1 MMIGIPLLIIYSFID
16 TLYYIKFSVNE
27 ETDFSKFY
35 RFILTDKTEYESK
48 DLFEIEEISSKL

>member
-1 MMIGIPLLIIYSFID
+1 MIGIPLLIIYSFID